1 MTGPGPDLP
10 SGSHLSRSTN
20 LRVAL
25 FSLLAVSLLIGG
37 RLWSNR
43 VDTPALSLSS
53 DGLLSPTPV
62 TVADAGGELNPAP
75 RTPIEQMAGDPSGS
89 STTTA
94 PSTTLVTAPTISL
107 PVPDLL
113 PEDPYAD
120 TPEMVLGTISIP
132 AIGMEEYLQSGMT
145 LTAINRGPSHWPGT
159 AQPGQLGNAVIAGH
173 RTTFSRPFRQ
183 LDQLQS
189 GDQVIYTTPSGT
201 FTYAVAG
208 TEIVDPDAVHIA
220 DQTVGYTSTLFACH
234 PPGSA
239 AQRIVV
245 HLHLLDA
252 NGKPVPPPALA
263 LPPVTVPRA

>member
-1 MTGPGPDLP
+1 MGTEPWVR
-10 SGSHLSRSTN
+10 SRSARPFSTN

-25 FSLLAVSLLIGG
+25 LSLVAVSLLVGG

-43 VDTPALSLSS
+43 VDTPALYLST
-53 DGLLSPTPV
+53 DGLLRPAPV
-62 TVADAGGELNPAP
+62 GTADTGAELNPLP
-75 RTPIEQMAGDPSGS
+75 RTPINERASTP
-89 STTTA
+89 STTTPVA
-94 PSTTLVTAPTISL
+94 ATVVLATTPTVVL

-120 TPEMVLGTISIP
+120 TPEVVLGSIAIP
-132 AIGMEEYLQSGMT
+132 AIGMEEALQSGMT

-173 RTTFSRPFRQ
+173 RTTFSRPFRH
-183 LDQLQS
+183 LDQLQP
-189 GDQVIYTTPSGT
+189 GDQVIYTTPGGT

-208 TEIVDPDAVHIA
+208 TEIVDPEAVHIA
-220 DQTVGYTSTLFACH
+220 DQTLGYTSTLFACH

-245 HLHLLDA
+245 HLNLLDA
-252 NGKPVPPPALA
+252 DGQPVPPPAVA
-263 LPPVTVPRA
+263 ATPVTVPRP